1 MRESAGKCWRNDEND
16 QAIQY
21 LILIATLVSVCVQKV
36 TSECPPN
43 APGNALPG
51 KQTCS
56 LRPSKVKAPA

>member
-1 MRESAGKCWRNDEND
+1 MNLLGNAGEMTRND

-36 TSECPPN
+36 TSESPPN
-43 APGNALPG
+43 ALGNALPG